1 MRTVPYPHPGEILAE
16 EFLEPMGITAYRL
29 SQAIEV
35 PQTRIGEIVAGRRSI
50 TADTALRLARF
61 FGTSDG
67 FWLNLQ
73 SDYDAATVRD
83 ELAPVLARIQ
93 PWSEARA
100 G

>member
-1 MRTVPYPHPGEILAE
+1 MRAVPYPHPGEILAA

-35 PQTRIGEIVAGRRSI
+35 PQTRISQILAGHRTI

-61 FGTSDG
+61 FGTSEG
-67 FWLNLQ
+67 FWLSLQ

-83 ELAPVLARIQ
+83 DLAPVLARIQ